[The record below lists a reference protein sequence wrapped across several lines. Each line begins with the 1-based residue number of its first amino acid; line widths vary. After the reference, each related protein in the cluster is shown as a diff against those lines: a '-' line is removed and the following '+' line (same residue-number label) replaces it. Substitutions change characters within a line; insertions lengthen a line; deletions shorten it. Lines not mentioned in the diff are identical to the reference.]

1 MALRGQ
7 PDEFKSI
14 ANQTE
19 STAHWNPLLI
29 AVANK
34 RIDVVKY
41 FLEELNISLK
51 LFGAK
56 PQLPENPS
64 DNQIISASNFVLHLA
79 IANRD

>member
-14 ANQTE
+14 ANQNE

-64 DNQIISASNFVLHLA
+64 DNQIISASNFALYLA